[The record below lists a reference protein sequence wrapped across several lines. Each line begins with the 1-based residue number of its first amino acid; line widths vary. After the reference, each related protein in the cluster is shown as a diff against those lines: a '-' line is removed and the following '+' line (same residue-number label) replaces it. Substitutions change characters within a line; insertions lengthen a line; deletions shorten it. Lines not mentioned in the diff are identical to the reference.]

1 MSVLIIFRVEG
12 DSDEL
17 LAAYDR
23 TVAEP
28 HPSRLGHLMARTEQ
42 GMTGVEVWSSQ
53 ADLEQF
59 TQEEMPRIF
68 ERAEALEVI
77 PPRVKEVVI
86 APVHHAYGRLA
97 P

>member
-23 TVAEP
+23 TVAHP

-53 ADLEQF
+53 QDLEQF
-59 TQEEMPRIF
+59 MGEELPRIF
-68 ERAEALEVI
+68 QRADCLEII
-77 PPRVKEVVI
+77 PPHVKEVVI
-86 APVHHAYGRLA
+86 APVHHAYGQFA

>member
-1 MSVLIIFRVEG
+1 MSVLIIFRVAG

-17 LAAYDR
+17 LTAYDR
-23 TVAEP
+23 TIADS
-28 HPSRLGHLMARTEQ
+28 HPSRLGHLMARTEE
-42 GMTGVEVWSSQ
+42 GMTGIEVWSSQ

-59 TQEEMPRIF
+59 LQEELPRIF
-68 ERAEALEVI
+68 ERADCLEII

-86 APVHHAYGRLA
+86 APVHHAYGQLA

>member
-42 GMTGVEVWSSQ
+42 GMTGIEVWSSQ

-59 TQEEMPRIF
+59 MGEELPRIF
-68 ERAEALEVI
+68 ERAECLEII
-77 PPRVKEVVI
+77 PPRVQDVVI
-86 APVHHAYGRLA
+86 APVHHAYGQLA